1 MNVSILHRKRVA
13 KAVLLFLL
21 LSVVGMTNAQMITV
35 GNLNYSINADGETVT
50 LTGHVDGQSAT
61 GGLTIPATVNHGGH
75 AYTVTTIQESAFY
88 GCSGLTGTLA
98 IPNSVTYIGSQSFY
112 YCEGLNTI
120 SFGNAVNYIGN
131 DAFTYTGWYNNHTEG
146 VMYLCNWCIG
156 IKNWWDNI
164 ELDLPN
170 GTIGIANYAF
180 YYNSINSISFPN
192 SLLYIGDFAF
202 YSCYFGALEDLAL
215 PNSLIT
221 IGERAF
227 ANCNS
232 FTGSLIIPNSVT
244 TIGKYAFSDCNGF
257 TGNLTIPN
265 SVTSI
270 GEWAFYNCNGFTG
283 ELVIPNSLTKI
294 ENASFYS
301 CTGLTSLVIGNS
313 VETIGE
319 EAFYE
324 CTGLA
329 SISFGNSVTEIGN
342 YAFYNCDNLT
352 TLDIPEPVETIGYSA
367 FYDCTRLTSVT
378 IGNSVTTIGD
388 NAFENCTSPLTVNLG
403 NSVEEIGH
411 RAFSGC
417 TGLTSITIPS
427 SVTYM
432 GSSVFEGCI
441 GLATLN
447 YNATNCS
454 FYEYWYYYD
463 WLGSCTSLTTVNIGE
478 TVEVIP
484 NGFIKD
490 CSTVTSVNFANT
502 SSLITIGSE
511 AFMNCTGLTS
521 IDLPNAVTEIGYSA
535 FESCSGLTSVTI
547 PNSVVTVESQ
557 AFANC
562 TGMTFLSIGNSV
574 TTIEYAAFQY
584 CTSLTSATIPE
595 AVEYIGG
602 FAFDGCSSLAEMNYN
617 ATDCIID
624 GSDWQHWLT
633 NCANLTTL
641 TIGDNVESIPEYFA
655 YNCSGITSIT
665 IPESVTTIAHSAFE
679 SCTGLTTITIPNAVT
694 NIFGHAFKDCTGLTT
709 LNYNATNCNIDYY
722 SYYYYNLPWLEG
734 CTSLTTINIGE
745 NVELIP
751 YRFAYNCST
760 ITSVNFA
767 NPSSLITIGSEA
779 FMDCTGLT
787 SIDLPNTVTEIG
799 YSAFESCSGLETLTI
814 PESVT
819 SIEWGAFNGCTGI
832 TTLNY
837 NATNCTINGE
847 WLIDCTNL
855 TTLTIGDNVESI
867 PNYFV
872 YNCTGLTGE
881 LVIPEAVNYIGD
893 YAFSNCSG
901 FTSLI
906 IGSAVEE
913 IYYYAFGNC
922 TGLTS
927 ITTLAETVPY
937 EYGSF
942 YDVPTDITVFVPC
955 GTLYEYENAWGW
967 YGFYFYQN
975 PNCAYDIEVMANPEA
990 GGIVTGAGVFYH
1002 GEDVTL
1008 TATPNE
1014 GYYFSYW
1021 AKDDQVVSY
1030 YPTYEFTAYQSGTY
1044 VANFERMSYQ
1054 ISASASP
1061 YEGGMVDGEG
1071 VYYHFDTCTLTA
1083 IPYEGYHVINWM
1095 KDGEVVGTGE
1105 TYSFIVT
1112 ENTYV
1117 VVSFQYA
1124 PEQTLANGWN
1134 WYSTYVELQGNNGL
1148 EQLEN
1153 SLGSNGMVIK
1163 SRSNGFVEY
1172 YEAGEQSG
1180 WFGTLNAIFNEQMY
1194 MVRTN
1199 TACSTAIVGEPT
1211 DVESH
1216 PITIGTGWNWIGF
1229 PSQQALV
1236 LGEALSDFT
1245 AANNDMFKGRNGYA
1259 TYLEGFGWF
1268 GSLNILEP
1276 GQGYMYKSNS
1286 TYSKTLTYQTGRGEA
1301 VVANIT
1307 PENNV
1312 FRPQSETFAQNMTV
1326 TAVIELDGSELR
1338 SEDYEL
1344 AAFVNGECRGS
1355 VKLMYVEP
1363 IDRYIAFL
1371 TVFGEQEEHISFG
1384 LTDGTETSLS
1394 STELDFVT
1402 DGTTGVLTQ
1411 PFIVSFRGTTSIDED
1426 GKTTVKVYPNPS
1438 NGIFHIEGQGIRK
1451 IEVFNG
1457 IGQAV
1462 ISEEIC
1468 ADSFQIDLGSQA
1480 KGMYTLRVIT
1490 NDGVKINQI
1499 VKY

>member
-1 MNVSILHRKRVA
+1 MMNKFLPKRLKRA
-13 KAVLLFLL
+13 ALLVLLLYAA
-21 LSVVGMTNAQMITV
+21 GMTKSLAQSITV
-35 GNLNYSINADGETVT
+35 GDLNYSINADGETVT
-50 LTGHVDGQSAT
+50 LMGHVDGQSAT

-75 AYTVTTIQESAFY
+75 TYTVTAIQESAFY
-88 GCSGLTGTLA
+88 GCGGLTGTLA
-98 IPNSVTYIGSQSFY
+98 IPNSVTYIGSQAFY
-112 YCEGLNTI
+112 YCEGLNPI
-120 SFGNAVNYIGN
+120 SFGNAVNYIGDN
-131 DAFTYTGWYNNHTEG
+131 AFTYTGWYNNHEYG
-146 VMYLCNWCIG
+146 ILYLCNWCIG
-156 IKNWWDNI
+156 YKEITPSGVLNI
-164 ELDLPN
+164 AD
-170 GTIGIANYAF
+170 GTLGIASGAF
-180 YYNSINSISFPN
+180 FDCSLQLALPN
-192 SLLYIGDFAF
+192 SLLYIGDDAF
-202 YSCYFGALEDLAL
+202 RKWYGNGLYGPLIL
-215 PNSLIT
+215 PNSLIY

-227 ANCNS
+227 YNCENLSGELAIPNS
-232 FTGSLIIPNSVT
+232 MTYIGKEAFHGCSGFTGNLTIGNSVTYIGEWAFNNCSGFTGSLIIPNSVT
-244 TIGKYAFSDCNGF
+244 YIGQDAFRDCSGF
-257 TGNLTIPN
+257 TGSLTI
-265 SVTSI
+265 S
-270 GEWAFYNCNGFTG
+270 
-283 ELVIPNSLTKI
+283 NSLETI
-294 ENASFYS
+294 EESTFYQ
-301 CTGLTSLVIGNS
+301 CTGLTS
-313 VETIGE
+313 
-319 EAFYE
+319 
-324 CTGLA
+324 
-329 SISFGNSVTEIGN
+329 ISFGSSVTEIGSN
-342 YAFYNCDNLT
+342 AFSGCINLT
-352 TLDIPEPVETIGYSA
+352 ALDIPEPVVTIGSGA
-367 FYDCTRLTSVT
+367 FSNCTRLTSVT
-378 IGNSVTTIGD
+378 MGNSVTTID
-388 NAFENCTSPLTVNLG
+388 ANAFENCTSPLTVTLG
-403 NSVEEIGH
+403 NSVETIEAN
-411 RAFSGC
+411 AFYGC

-427 SVTYM
+427 SVTYI
-432 GSSVFEGCI
+432 GSNVFEGCI

-447 YNATNCS
+447 YNATNS
-454 FYEYWYYYD
+454 TFEPWGWYYYD
-463 WLGSCTSLTTVNIGE
+463 WLEGCTSLTTVNIGE

-484 NGFIKD
+484 DGFIKD
-490 CSTVTSVNFANT
+490 CSTVTSVNFANP
-502 SSLITIGSE
+502 SSLVTIGNE
-511 AFMNCTGLTS
+511 AFYGCTGLTS
-521 IDLPNAVTEIGYSA
+521 IDLPNTITEIGQSA

-547 PNSVVTVESQ
+547 PNSVVTIGWK

-562 TGMTFLSIGNSV
+562 TGMTALSIGTSV
-574 TTIEYAAFQY
+574 TTIESEAFQY

-595 AVEYIGG
+595 AVENIGDY
-602 FAFDGCSSLAEMNYN
+602 AFDGCSSLAEMNYN
-617 ATDCIID
+617 ATDCYIS
-624 GSDWQHWLT
+624 GSDGQHWLT

-655 YNCSGITSIT
+655 YNCSGLTSIV
-665 IPESVTTIAHSAFE
+665 IPESVTTIAYFAFNA
-679 SCTGLTTITIPNAVT
+679 CTGLTSMTIPSSVT
-694 NIFGHAFKDCTGLTT
+694 NMGENAFLDCTGITT
-709 LNYNATNCNIDYY
+709 INYNATNCVFD
-722 SYYYYNLPWLEG
+722 YYYYYQSENPWLDG
-734 CTSLTTINIGE
+734 CSSLTTINIGD
-745 NVELIP
+745 NVEVIP
-751 YRFAYNCST
+751 HRFAYNCEGLT
-760 ITSVNFA
+760 AIEIPESVA
-767 NPSSLITIGSEA
+767 SIGYEA
-779 FMDCTGLT
+779 FYGC
-787 SIDLPNTVTEIG
+787 N
-799 YSAFESCSGLETLTI
+799 GLETLTI

-819 SIEWGAFNGCTGI
+819 SIEWGAFNNCTGL

-837 NATNCTINGE
+837 NATDCSIEGE
-847 WLIDCTNL
+847 WLIDCPNLTNL
-855 TTLTIGDNVESI
+855 SIGDNVESI

-872 YNCTGLTGE
+872 YNCTELIGE
-881 LVIPEAVNYIGD
+881 LVIPEAVTYIGSN
-893 YAFSNCSG
+893 AFSNCSG
-901 FTSLI
+901 LTSLT
-906 IGSAVEE
+906 IGSAVEG
-913 IYYYAFGNC
+913 IGYYAFGNC

-937 EYGSF
+937 ESYSF
-942 YDVPTDITVFVPC
+942 GDVPTDITVYVPC

-967 YGFYFYQN
+967 NYGFSFYQN
-975 PNCAYDIEVMANPEA
+975 PDCAYDIVVLANPEA
-990 GGIVTGAGVFYH
+990 GGVVTGAGVFYH

-1134 WYSTYVELQGNNGL
+1134 WYSTYVELGGNNGL

-1153 SLGSNGMVIK
+1153 SLDSNGMVIK

-1172 YEAGEQSG
+1172 YEASEQSG

-1457 IGQAV
+1457 IGQA
-1462 ISEEIC
+1462 IMSEETC

-1490 NDGVKINQI
+1490 DDGVKVNQI